1 MNIIVP
7 VRYPL
12 EDNSIST
19 LKRAVEIADERD
31 ANLTVL
37 HIDLFQDSKDVD
49 TVDLRREVE
58 SKVGSI
64 DADYSVREGFLV
76 EESIL
81 QEAASR
87 DTDMIVI
94 GRTQTGRW
102 RRALRRMIGNNPDI
116 ERFLRERL
124 DAEVH
129 VVS

>member
-1 MNIIVP
+1 MKILVP

-12 EDNSIST
+12 GENSIST

-31 ANLTVL
+31 ASLIVL
-37 HIDLFQDSKDVD
+37 HIDLFQDSKRVE
-49 TVDLRREVE
+49 TSDLRREVE
-58 SKVGSI
+58 SKMGKI
-64 DADYSVREGFLV
+64 DAHYSVREGFLV

-102 RRALRRMIGNNPDI
+102 RRALRRMIGNSPDI

-124 DAEVH
+124 EAEIH